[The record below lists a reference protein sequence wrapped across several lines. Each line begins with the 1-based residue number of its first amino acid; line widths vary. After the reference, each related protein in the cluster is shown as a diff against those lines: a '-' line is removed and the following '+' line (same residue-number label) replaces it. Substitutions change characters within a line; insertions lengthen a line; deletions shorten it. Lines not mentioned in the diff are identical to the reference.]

1 MQPPSTTCL
10 LARWRR
16 SFGARRRRVSGP
28 RPLAGLGYL
37 ANGPITD
44 GLIEIENLVLAVL
57 YDEPRPEGR
66 TAVWLAGF
74 GGVRSPWGVR
84 WGGAEQS
91 RFLKD
96 FSLRPA
102 AKARGPRPDVRRGEL
117 LGLALQLDR
126 KIERYVRCPHLTRR
140 YRLRLP
146 RLWAGFRASRVPQ
159 ITGDGPELAD
169 ACRRARWSAEELLD
183 ESRRTHEGL
192 TLFPLEWVSHHWQI
206 TSAVLGDLE
215 RFPAT
220 QVFPLKCLPNGL
232 QGFKG
237 AAEYDFYTSRFG
249 TPRDDGLCREPQIPA
264 VKIAG

>member
-1 MQPPSTTCL
+1 MQPPSTACL
-10 LARWRR
+10 LVRWRR

-28 RPLAGLGYL
+28 RPLAALGYL
-37 ANGPITD
+37 ANGPVTG

-57 YDEPRPEGR
+57 YDEPQPEGR

-74 GGVRSPWGVR
+74 GGMHGPWGVL
-84 WGGAEQS
+84 WGGPDQS

-96 FSLRPA
+96 FSLHPA
-102 AKARGPRPDVRRGEL
+102 AKGRGPRTNVRRNEL

-126 KIERYVRCPHLTRR
+126 KIERYVHYPQVTRR
-140 YRLRLP
+140 HRLKLP
-146 RLWAGFRASRVPQ
+146 KLWAGFRASRAAR

-169 ACRRARWSAEELLD
+169 ACRRARRSAEELLN
-183 ESRRTHEGL
+183 ESRRNHEGL

-206 TSAVLGDLE
+206 TSAVLADLE

-220 QVFPLKCLPNGL
+220 QVFPVKSLPAGL

-237 AAEYDFYTSRFG
+237 AAEYDFYTSRFR
-249 TPRDDGLCREPQIPA
+249 TSRCDGLRRQPQTAA
-264 VKIAG
+264 VRIAG

>member
-1 MQPPSTTCL
+1 MQPSSTTCL

-28 RPLAGLGYL
+28 RPLAALGYL
-37 ANGPITD
+37 TNGPVTD
-44 GLIEIENLVLAVL
+44 GLIEIDNLVLAVL
-57 YDEPRPEGR
+57 YDEAHPGDH

-74 GGVRSPWGVR
+74 GGMRSPWGVR
-84 WGGAEQS
+84 WGGPEQS

-102 AKARGPRPDVRRGEL
+102 AKGRGPRPDVRRNEL
-117 LGLALQLDR
+117 LRLALQLDR
-126 KIERYVRCPHLTRR
+126 KIERYVRYPRLTRR

-146 RLWAGFRASRVPQ
+146 KLWAGFRASRVAR
-159 ITGDGPELAD
+159 ISGDGPELAD
-169 ACRRARWSAEELLD
+169 ACRLTRRSAEELLD

-206 TSAVLGDLE
+206 TSAVLADLE
-215 RFPAT
+215 QFPAT
-220 QVFPLKCLPNGL
+220 QVFPLKCLREGL

-237 AAEYDFYTSRFG
+237 AAEYDFYTSRFR
-249 TPRDDGLCREPQIPA
+249 TPRNSSLHREPQIPA
-264 VKIAG
+264 VRIAG